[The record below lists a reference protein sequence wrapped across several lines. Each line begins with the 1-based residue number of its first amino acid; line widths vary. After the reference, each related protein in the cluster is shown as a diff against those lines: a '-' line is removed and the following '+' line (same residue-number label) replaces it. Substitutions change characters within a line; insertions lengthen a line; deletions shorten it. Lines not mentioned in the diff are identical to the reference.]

1 MIDARIGRLLIASLH
16 QGILEGAPT
25 RIEYYEHWLSP
36 TGLREGRM
44 GVAALSAALSFL
56 RREGEPTYHRIMTRA
71 GQAAAE
77 WTFVELSP
85 MRRRMTSWLPPA
97 WRARAALRVAR
108 GLVRR
113 TFNDTRLRTRLWRKT
128 GSLRLRDSIFCSTR
142 EASADA
148 LCVYYAAAVERLLAL
163 HHIEAE
169 VRISECKSGGR
180 PHCVLTVSVR
190 GARAEVPQVET
201 V

>member
-1 MIDARIGRLLIASLH
+1 MTDARIGRLLVASLH

-85 MRRRMTSWLPPA
+85 IRRRMSSWLPMQ
-97 WRARAALRVAR
+97 WRVRAALRTAR
-108 GLVRR
+108 MLVRR
-113 TFNDTRLRTRLWRKT
+113 TYGETRLKTRLRGKAAA
-128 GSLRLRDSIFCSTR
+128 LRLRHSIFCSTR
-142 EASADA
+142 EASSQA
-148 LCVYYAAAVERLLAL
+148 LCVYYSAAIERLFAL
-163 HHIEAE
+163 YHIDAD
-169 VRISECKSGGR
+169 VSISECKAGGR
-180 PHCVLTVSVR
+180 PHCVLAVSVR
-190 GARAEVPQVET
+190 GTRDDVPQAET

>member
-44 GVAALSAALSFL
+44 GVAALNAALSFL

-85 MRRRMTSWLPPA
+85 MRRRLSSWLPPK
-97 WRARAALRVAR
+97 WRTRAALRVAR
-108 GLVRR
+108 TMVRQ
-113 TFNDTRLRTRLWRKT
+113 TFGESRLKTRRWGRT
-128 GSLRLRDSIFCSTR
+128 GSLRLLGSIFCATR
-142 EASADA
+142 ETSAGA
-148 LCVYYAAAVERLLAL
+148 LCVYYAAAIERLFAL
-163 HHIEAE
+163 HQIEAE
-169 VRISECKSGGR
+169 VSIRQCISAGG
-180 PHCVLTVSVR
+180 PQCVLAVAVR
-190 GARAEVPQVET
+190 GVGTELSQVET

>member
-1 MIDARIGRLLIASLH
+1 MIDPRIGRLLIASLH

-25 RIEYYEHWLSP
+25 RVEFYEHWLSP

-44 GVAALSAALSFL
+44 GVSALLAALSFL
-56 RREGEPTYHRIMTRA
+56 RREGEPTYHRIMMRA

-85 MRRRMTSWLPPA
+85 MRRRMIEWLPTN
-97 WRARAALRVAR
+97 WRARSALRVAR
-108 GLVRR
+108 RLVRD
-113 TFNDTRLRTRLWRKT
+113 TFDDTRLETRVWGSS
-128 GSLRLRDSIFCSTR
+128 GSLRLRESVFCSTR
-142 EASADA
+142 EVSADA

-163 HHIEAE
+163 YQVDAE
-169 VRISECKSGGR
+169 VGISECKSAGR
-180 PHCVLTVSVR
+180 PHCLLSLSVR
-190 GARAEVPQVET
+190 GTRVDVPEVEV

>member
-1 MIDARIGRLLIASLH
+1 MTDARIGRLLVASLH

-85 MRRRMTSWLPPA
+85 TRRRMSSRLPTA
-97 WRARAALRVAR
+97 WRTRAALGVAR
-108 GLVRR
+108 AMVRR
-113 TFNDTRLRTRLWRKT
+113 TFGETRLKTRLWSKT
-128 GSLRLRDSIFCSTR
+128 GSLRLRGSIFCSTR
-142 EASADA
+142 AASSDA
-148 LCVYYAAAVERLLAL
+148 LCVYYAAAIERLLTL
-163 HHIEAE
+163 HQLDAN
-169 VRISECKSGGR
+169 VTISACKAGGG
-180 PHCVLTVSVR
+180 PHCVLAVSVR
-190 GARAEVPQVET
+190 GARAEVAKAET

>member
-16 QGILEGAPT
+16 QGISEGAPT
-25 RIEYYEHWLSP
+25 RVEYYEHWLSP

-44 GVAALSAALSFL
+44 GIAALNAALSFL

-85 MRRRMTSWLPPA
+85 MRRRMSSWLPTR

-108 GLVRR
+108 GLVRQ
-113 TFNDTRLRTRLWRKT
+113 TFGETRLKTRRWRKT
-128 GSLRLRDSIFCSTR
+128 GSLRLRDSIFCATR
-142 EASADA
+142 EASSDA
-148 LCVYYAAAVERLLAL
+148 LCVYYAAAIERLLAL
-163 HHIEAE
+163 HAVEAD
-169 VRISECKSGGR
+169 VNISECKSGGR
-180 PHCVLTVSVR
+180 PHCVLAVSVR
-190 GARAEVPQVET
+190 GARAEAPQVET